1 MKNIVTYMWITL
13 FSLCFV
19 YAGFSPEKKPVE
31 VYSKETAPKNTTVVK
46 KGVITLD
53 AGHGGYDGGSLSRKN
68 LKEAD
73 IALSLTMK
81 TGEILKKNN
90 YEVVYTRT
98 SDDVAWENDN
108 RQDLLSRVQIAKD
121 ANADCFISLH
131 LNYGAYYNDGARGFE
146 IYIKDKEELT
156 TNMAKTLETNLQE
169 FNFTQ
174 NRGIKTTQ
182 ENPLLV
188 IDENNIP
195 AMLVEIGFISDDKDV
210 AYITSEKGQDAIA
223 NALAQ
228 SIMKHPL

>member
-146 IYIKDKEELT
+146 IYIKDRRANYKHGEDFG
-156 TNMAKTLETNLQE
+156 NK
-169 FNFTQ
+169 
-174 NRGIKTTQ
+174 
-182 ENPLLV
+182 
-188 IDENNIP
+188 P
-195 AMLVEIGFISDDKDV
+195 AGVKFYTKSWN
-210 AYITSEKGQDAIA
+210 QDNTGKPTA
-223 NALAQ
+223 
-228 SIMKHPL
+228 SH